1 MQLNLG
7 NARTGQF
14 FTPYHVSQMMTEI
27 TFVDSKDIDKQDI
40 ITLSEPCCGS
50 GGMIIAYAET
60 MKKHNINFQE
70 RLFVEAIDIDEMCFQ
85 MAYLQLSL
93 YGIPA
98 RVLLGDTIAY
108 KFSKMLY
115 TPMYFINGFSW
126 KLKEKEQ
133 AETKSEQEV
142 IKKVVEMKQL
152 SLF

>member
-1 MQLNLG
+1 
-7 NARTGQF
+7 
-14 FTPYHVSQMMTEI
+14 
-27 TFVDSKDIDKQDI
+27 
-40 ITLSEPCCGS
+40 
-50 GGMIIAYAET
+50 
-60 MKKHNINFQE
+60 MKKRNINFQE

-98 RVLLGDTIAY
+98 RVLLGDTIVY

-133 AETKSEQEV
+133 SETKSEQEV
-142 IKKVVEMKQL
+142 IKEIVEMKQL